1 MKNSGKPDDRKGQVR
16 FDVAGAGNGFTVTLV
31 RHRQTKET
39 ATDRRH
45 LRNTAPVLD
54 PTLQSSQIDGA
65 KPRNYKVYS
74 SFDLNIAGTVTRQA
88 RQS

>member
-16 FDVAGAGNGFTVTLV
+16 FDAAGAGNGFTVTLV

-54 PTLQSSQIDGA
+54 PTVQSLLFRLLLRFSLDTQLNFSSYNG
-65 KPRNYKVYS
+65 RNPHLAL
-74 SFDLNIAGTVTRQA
+74 D
-88 RQS
+88 